1 MADESPDALNP
12 MQRAVLD
19 ALARSPDW
27 QPLPTSVIDDVRRIV
42 HDGLA
47 LIADRYSKQKSLWL
61 SKATLAGIHACEQ
74 SFIATRDSFEWNPAT
89 ATGTVLHK
97 AIELTLHWRGDPV
110 PGDVVDEAIA
120 RLADDQRSIGEY
132 IEAIG
137 AAERAQLRSNVVDL
151 LTRFE
156 ECFPPLKASW
166 RPVTESAAR
175 YELFDGAI
183 VLAGRSDLT
192 LGMPGAK
199 VIVDFKSGGIHPRH
213 REDLRF
219 YALVE
224 ALRSGMAPRR
234 LATYSLSAA
243 RADVEEVS
251 EGVLQAAARRVIAA
265 AQLVTEL
272 LVDKRPP
279 TRRAGVQ
286 CRWCPLNVDCEPGV
300 AYLAGDVED
309 ET

>member
-1 MADESPDALNP
+1 MVEESDALNP

-27 QPLPTSVIDDVRRIV
+27 RPLPAAAIDDVRRV
-42 HDGLA
+42 LHEGLA
-47 LIADRYSKQKSLWL
+47 PFADRYTQQRSLWL
-61 SKATLAGIHACEQ
+61 SKSSLAAVHACEA
-74 SFIATRDSFEWNPAT
+74 SFLATRDSFEWNAST

-97 AIELTLHWRGDPV
+97 AIELTIHWRGDPV
-110 PGDVVDEAIA
+110 PSDVVDEALA
-120 RLADDQRSIGEY
+120 RLADDQRSIGDY
-132 IEAIG
+132 IESIG
-137 AAERAQLRSNVVDL
+137 DAERAQLRGNVVDL

-156 ECFPPLKASW
+156 ECFPPLKPSW
-166 RPVTESAAR
+166 RPVTESSAR

-183 VLAGRSDLT
+183 VLGCRSDLT

-224 ALRSGMAPRR
+224 AMRSGMAPRR

-243 RADVEEVS
+243 RADVEEVT

-265 AQLVTEL
+265 ARAMTEIVL
-272 LVDKRPP
+272 DERTA
-279 TRRAGVQ
+279 TRRPGVQ
-286 CRWCPLNVDCEPGV
+286 CRWCPLNTECEPGV
-300 AYLAGDVED
+300 SYLSGDAED
-309 ET
+309 KI